1 MNDPSDNNRMRE
13 TRATFNIAG
22 APGSREPPEPA
33 KMKRKMADNPEFMRL
48 VGSAPWLKAREKQ
61 HFRTKVFQS
70 GNSLAVRIPVGTKLE
85 AGMEMELTVED
96 GVFLSLEPVEQ
107 PKRKFNIAKVAG
119 SAKGLNYIDPG
130 DRSFEPRKS
139 DSAPQT
145 RAK

>member
-1 MNDPSDNNRMRE
+1 MSEPPNNELRE
-13 TRATFNIAG
+13 ERATFNLAG
-22 APGSREPPEPA
+22 APGSSGGAEPA
-33 KMKRKMADNPEFMRL
+33 KAKRKMADNPEFMRL
-48 VGSAPWLKAREKQ
+48 IGSAPWLTAREKQ

-70 GNSLAVRIPVGTKLE
+70 GNSIAVRIPVGTKLE

-130 DRSFEPRKS
+130 DRSFEPRQS
-139 DSAPQT
+139 DSAPHT